1 MKKILS
7 LMLALLML
15 VLPLAGMAESAA
27 LISDGFASKYLQEG
41 QQMVYDLSVEPGNFL
56 LANLP
61 EEATQ
66 PVTDVLNAL
75 KIEFVT
81 QSSEIGGQGS
91 LRLLMNDADVADI
104 TVAMADDGLYATSNF
119 LGGKIVKLTTEQL
132 NQLSEQMMQQMV
144 EQGQITQ
151 EQLDSLKESIA
162 SFQQDP
168 QAAIASM
175 FGDVDAGPLMAAA
188 SEMVVMGA
196 PEEVTEIPEEVTIE
210 AKYVMD
216 VTVKKDALKNVTTEV
231 AKLAWSMP
239 IVQQIASAANSGE
252 PLTEEA
258 LTEKLNSVAD
268 ALAEDINAKVYM
280 TEDQSAYFI
289 DAPIELNKGSL
300 LVRCEVANTEDKVH
314 VAWIMAMVDS
324 ENKQNVIV
332 TGSEDVTTTENG
344 GLLTYALSVNVD
356 EDGNAENMYEA
367 QNILMNVSWTN
378 QESVKH
384 NTVEYTM
391 KIQQSA
397 DAEPFTVLFT
407 LQSEEKDLGDHAED
421 TTVIAISVGSGE
433 EIYDV
438 CKLNVNAKTA
448 QAEAYIIS
456 SDAVEIMSLSEEELN
471 AFTQEIYPSLMG
483 GVIGLMQSLPE
494 SVQPFVSQLM
504 GSMMQ

>member
-7 LMLALLML
+7 LALALLML

-27 LISDGFASKYLQEG
+27 LIDSGFASKYLQEG
-41 QQMVYDLSVEPGNFL
+41 QQSVTDLSIEPGIFL

-66 PVTDVLNAL
+66 PVTDLLNAL
-75 KIEFVT
+75 KIEIAS

-91 LRLLMNDADVADI
+91 LRLLLNDTNVADI
-104 TVAMADDGLYATSNF
+104 TVALAEDGLYATSNF

-175 FGDVDAGPLMAAA
+175 FGNVDAGPLMAAA
-188 SEMVVMGA
+188 SELVEMGA

-210 AKYVMD
+210 AKYVMN
-216 VTVKKDALKNVTTEV
+216 VTVKKDALKNVTTEL

-239 IVQQIASAANSGE
+239 IVQQIASAANSDE
-252 PLTEEA
+252 PLTEES
-258 LTEKLNSVAD
+258 LTAKLNSVAD
-268 ALAEDINAKVYM
+268 ALAEDIQAKVYM
-280 TEDQSAYFI
+280 NEDQSAYFI
-289 DAPIELNKGSL
+289 DAPVELNKGSL
-300 LVRCEVANTEDKVH
+300 LLRCEVANTEDKVH
-314 VAWIMAMVDS
+314 VAWIVAVVDS
-324 ENKQNVIV
+324 EKNQNVIV

-356 EDGNAENMYEA
+356 EDGNVDNMYEA
-367 QNILMNVSWTN
+367 QNILMNVSWTS

-384 NTVEYTM
+384 TTVEYTM
-391 KIQQSA
+391 TIKQNA
-397 DAEPFTVLFT
+397 EAEPFTLLFT
-407 LQSEEKDLGDHAED
+407 LQNEEKDLGDHAED
-421 TTVIAISVGSGE
+421 ASVIAISVGSGE

-438 CKLNVNAKTA
+438 CKLNVNTKTT

-456 SDAVEIMSLSEEELN
+456 DDATEIMSLSEEEMN
-471 AFTQEIYPSLMG
+471 AFTQEITPSLMG
-483 GVIGLMQSLPE
+483 GLFGLIQNLPE
-494 SVQPFVSQLM
+494 SVQPFVNQLM